1 MKEIKIIDQTLRD
14 AHQCLWASR
23 MTTAMMLPVA
33 ERMDRIGFQAIDLAG
48 AVHFDVGVRY
58 LKENPWEK
66 CRLIRQKITQTPL
79 LGVIR
84 STGGIGFAVVPNDIS
99 MLWIERFI
107 ANGMRI
113 FRVFDPLLDLDNN
126 IYQLNYAKQ
135 LGAYTVGVLA
145 YGHSP
150 VHTDELYA
158 QKAQELMERARP
170 DAIMLKDAP
179 GLLTPDRVR
188 TLVPAIKKVMG
199 DTPLELHT
207 HCTTGLGPMT
217 LLEGVK
223 AGADQVHTSI
233 APLANGAA
241 QPAMQTIV
249 RNLRAMGYAVN
260 VDEDLV
266 DQVSEHFR
274 KVAEQ
279 EGKPVGVPQ
288 EYDGFH
294 YEHQIP
300 GGMIS
305 NFKAQLAQAGLSHK
319 LDEVLHEAARV
330 RSELGWPIMITPF
343 SQFVGTMAVL
353 NVVNGERY
361 RIVPDEIK
369 KYALGYN
376 GKLLAPIDPDVLD
389 RIMENGAPNIPPV
402 PPPREPGVE
411 ALRKKYPNMSD
422 EERLLRHAYAGT
434 QVDDM
439 LAAGPIKTEY
449 EFENP
454 LVHLLK
460 ELTTRPKLSRVY
472 IENKDLRLELNGPS
486 AAA

>member
-1 MKEIKIIDQTLRD
+1 MKEIKIIDQTFRD

-33 ERMDRIGFQAIDLAG
+33 DQMDRIGFEAVDLAG
-48 AVHFDVGVRY
+48 PVHFDVAVRY

-66 CRLIRQKITQTPL
+66 LRLMRQKMPRTPL
-79 LGVIR
+79 ISVIR

-99 MLWIERFI
+99 MLWIERMI

-126 IYQLNYAKQ
+126 IYQLQYAKQ

-150 VHTDELYA
+150 IHTDELYA
-158 QKAQELMERARP
+158 AKAKELMERANP
-170 DAIMLKDAP
+170 DALMLKDAP

-188 TLVPAIKKVMG
+188 TLVPAIKKMMG

-233 APLANGAA
+233 APLANGPA

-249 RNLRAMGYAVN
+249 RNLRAMGYSVN
-260 VDEDLV
+260 VDDDLV

-279 EGKPVGVPQ
+279 EGLPVGIPQ

-319 LDEVLHEAARV
+319 LPEVLHEAARV

-376 GKLLAPIDPDVLD
+376 GKLLAPIQPDVLD
-389 RIMENGAPNIPPV
+389 RIMENGNPNIPPV
-402 PPPREPGVE
+402 PPPRELGVE

-422 EERLLRHAYAGT
+422 EERLLRQAYAGT

-439 LAAGPIKTEY
+439 FAAGPIKTEY
-449 EFENP
+449 EFETP
-454 LVHLLK
+454 VVRLLK
-460 ELTTRPKLSRVY
+460 EITSRPKLNRVY
-472 IENKDLRLELNGPS
+472 IENKDLRLELNR
-486 AAA
+486 ADA